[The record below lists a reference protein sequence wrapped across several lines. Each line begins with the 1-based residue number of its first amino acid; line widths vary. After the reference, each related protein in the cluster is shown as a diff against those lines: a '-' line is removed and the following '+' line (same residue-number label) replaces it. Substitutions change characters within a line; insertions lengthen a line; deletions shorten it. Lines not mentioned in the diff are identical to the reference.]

1 MKKSK
6 IAIELSKLK
15 GFRNPKISLEQY
27 MTPPELAAD
36 ILHNAYMQDD
46 VEGKEVLDLGTGT
59 GILAIGAALLGAD
72 VTAVEKDE
80 EALEIA
86 KENAGKAEVKE
97 FIDFQKRD
105 ISEIREKHDTVLM
118 NPPFSVH
125 SDEGMTFLEKAFFSG
140 RKVYS
145 VIYNGKDRSIKDFIE
160 ESPHELLNWENYEIS
175 LPATYGF
182 HIEESKDV
190 KVGVFITSEKD

>member
-1 MKKSK
+1 MKKSE

-15 GFRNPKISLEQY
+15 GFENPKISLEQY

-46 VEGKEVLDLGTGT
+46 IKGKEVLDLGTGT

-72 VTAVEKDE
+72 ITAVEKDE

-86 KENAGKAEVKE
+86 KENAEKAEVMD

-105 ISEIREKHDTVLM
+105 ISEIKEKHDTVLM

-125 SDEGMTFLEKAFFSG
+125 SDEGMNFLEKGFFSG

-145 VIYNGKDRSIKDFIE
+145 VIYNVRSRAIKDFIE
-160 ESPHELLNWENYEIS
+160 KSPHELLNWENY
-175 LPATYGF
+175 
-182 HIEESKDV
+182 
-190 KVGVFITSEKD
+190 